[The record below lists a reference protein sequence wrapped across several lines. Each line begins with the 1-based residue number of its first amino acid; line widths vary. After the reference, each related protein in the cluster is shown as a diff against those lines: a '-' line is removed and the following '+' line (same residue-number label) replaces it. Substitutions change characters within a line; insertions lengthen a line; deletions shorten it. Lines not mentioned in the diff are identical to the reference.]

1 MKSLLLAG
9 LLLRGV
15 LLSQQQ
21 APVSLTLET
30 AVEVALSN
38 NPAIAESEG
47 NLAVAEARVRQ
58 ARAAYRPSLG
68 FSGLAKAGLSGALNL
83 LVPVGLSNSPL
94 FRNYAA
100 GLFGDLTVFDFG
112 QRRHAVQAEE
122 HRRTAAEAD
131 LERMKLGTA
140 LSARLAYIEVL
151 RSQRLESLAAEVV
164 KAQEPTV
171 RQAQAFYEARLR
183 SRVELELAKAALSG
197 AELRE
202 IEARNNSEI
211 ARAELRRALGV
222 SEEVSFALAD
232 TLIDVPKLTL
242 GVTSAGPVVAE
253 ALAARPEVQ
262 SVAAE
267 IRAAEERVQVA
278 RTQRRPSFA
287 IGSTAGY
294 ARMNPSKLS
303 NQSAAGLGIDFP
315 LYAGG
320 RITAEVEEAEAELLA
335 AKARQR
341 QIAIQIGY
349 EVRRALALLQNAVAS
364 LPAVQARRVASQ
376 HAARLASERY
386 REKLGSI
393 IEVTQAQAAVAE
405 ATAAESV
412 TRYELRR
419 AEAQLN
425 ATLGRK

>member
-1 MKSLLLAG
+1 MKNLMLAG
-9 LLLRGV
+9 LLFRGV
-15 LLSQQQ
+15 LLSQSQP
-21 APVSLTLET
+21 PVSLTLEK
-30 AVEVALSN
+30 AVEVAFSN

-47 NLAVAEARVRQ
+47 NLGVAEARVRQ

-83 LVPVGLSNSPL
+83 LMPIGLSNSPL

-100 GLFGDLTVFDFG
+100 GVFGDVTVFDFG
-112 QRRHAVQAEE
+112 QRRHAVQVEE
-122 HRRTAAEAD
+122 NRRTAAEAD

-151 RSQRLESLAAEVV
+151 RSQRLESVAAEVV
-164 KAQEPTV
+164 KAQQSTV

-202 IEARNNSEI
+202 IEARNNAEI
-211 ARAELRRALGV
+211 ARAGLRRALGF

-232 TLIDVPKLTL
+232 TLTDVPNLS
-242 GVTSAGPVVAE
+242 SAGSAVSE

-262 SVAAE
+262 SIAAY

-278 RTQRRPSFA
+278 RSQRRPSFA

-294 ARMNPSKLS
+294 ARINPSKLS

-341 QIAIQIGY
+341 QIDIQIGY
-349 EVRRALALLQNAVAS
+349 EVRRAVALLESAVAS

-393 IEVTQAQAAVAE
+393 IEVTQAQAALAE

-412 TRYELRR
+412 ARYDLRR

-425 ATLGRK
+425 ATLGRR